1 MTLGVWKMAF
11 RKKNS
16 VISTN
21 IEKVDTIIGKGTV
34 FQGTINAN
42 GTVRIE
48 GEYKGEIRAKGDVII
63 GNDGRVEATVEAR
76 NVVVAGHLHGNIQAQ
91 GKVDLASTAK
101 LYGDMRVKN
110 LLIEEGAIFK
120 GNCIMDREDQEKI
133 ISTLKQ
139 TAH

>member
-1 MTLGVWKMAF
+1 MAF

>member
-1 MTLGVWKMAF
+1 M
-11 RKKNS
+11 
-16 VISTN
+16 
-21 IEKVDTIIGKGTV
+21 
-34 FQGTINAN
+34 
-42 GTVRIE
+42 
-48 GEYKGEIRAKGDVII
+48 YKRQ
-63 GNDGRVEATVEAR
+63 
-76 NVVVAGHLHGNIQAQ
+76 VAGHLRGNIQAQ